1 MSKLHGKSVL
11 LGMGIGIILTAILG
25 IIFFLGYTPDAGT
38 NGRSN
43 MKQTHERKYA
53 RVDPNEQISMLEIT
67 ITKDDTITGITKRLE
82 QLGIVKNSVSFQI
95 KIVNRNAKDK
105 IQPGTYK
112 FTGSESEDEVIDM
125 LTGSA
130 SSND

>member
-11 LGMGIGIILTAILG
+11 LGMGIGIILTAIFG
-25 IIFFLGYTPDAGT
+25 IIFFLGYTPEMDEA
-38 NGRSN
+38 
-43 MKQTHERKYA
+43 KIKELAKKYGM
-53 RVDPNEQISMLEIT
+53 VEPYEQISMLEIT

>member
-25 IIFFLGYTPDAGT
+25 IIFFLGYTPEMDEA
-38 NGRSN
+38 
-43 MKQTHERKYA
+43 KIKELAKKYGM
-53 RVDPNEQISMLEIT
+53 VEPYEQISMLEIT

-125 LTGSA
+125 LTGST